1 MQKKHYSS
9 KNDKNKPISG
19 HSSGASHAETPLAQ
33 PERLGAAF
41 ESAAPTA
48 RAPSALSSLSQATLL
63 ALQDLL
69 RQGEAENTLRSY
81 ASAMRYWAGWMQL
94 RLGQTIALPLSM
106 EVVLQFIADHAP
118 RQTSTGLRGELPPE
132 VDAALVQSGC
142 KAKLGPLAH
151 TTLVHRLAVLSKAH
165 QSRNLPNPCQDPRV
179 REVLSRARKTYARQ
193 GGRVQKKAA
202 LTKDVLQQLL
212 ATCDDSLVGLR
223 DRALLLFAWSSGGRR
238 RSEVAQAEMRFL
250 RRLAPGQF
258 VYELLVSK
266 TNQTGRATPDSNKPV
281 LGAAGAALEA
291 WLAASAITEGAIF
304 RRIRKGGHLDTSAKA
319 AAGLS
324 PAAVRLIVQ
333 ERCRL
338 AGVEGDFS
346 AHSLRSGFVTEAGR
360 RNIPLAQTMALTGH
374 QSVPTVL
381 GYFRAEAAM
390 HNPAAYLME
399 EEDDK

>member
-1 MQKKHYSS
+1 MKKYRISPVYTASPPSS
-9 KNDKNKPISG
+9 ALYTLGQVAKQADPAPDTL
-19 HSSGASHAETPLAQ
+19 ASL
-33 PERLGAAF
+33 
-41 ESAAPTA
+41 SAA
-48 RAPSALSSLSQATLL
+48 TLQ

-94 RLGQTIALPLSM
+94 RLGQTIALPLSV

-118 RQTSTGLRGELPPE
+118 RQTASGLRTELPPQ

-142 KAKLGPLAH
+142 KSKLGAPAH
-151 TTLVHRLAVLSKAH
+151 ATLVHRLAVLSKAH

-179 REVLSRARKTYARQ
+179 REVLARARKAYARQ

-202 LTKDVLQQLL
+202 LTKDLLQRLL
-212 ATCDDSLVGLR
+212 DTCDDSLIGLR

-238 RSEVAQAEMRFL
+238 RSEVAQADMRFL
-250 RRLAPGQF
+250 RRLGPGRF
-258 VYELLVSK
+258 VYELLHSK
-266 TNQTGRATPDSNKPV
+266 TNQTGRASPDNHKPV

-291 WLAASAITEGAIF
+291 WLTASGIQEGAIF
-304 RRIRKGGHLDTSAKA
+304 RRIRKGGCLDASG
-319 AAGLS
+319 AGLS
-324 PAAVRLIVQ
+324 AEAVRLIVQ

-338 AGVEGDFS
+338 AGLDGDFS

-360 RNIPLAQTMALTGH
+360 RNISLAQTMALTGH

-381 GYFRAEAAM
+381 GYFRAEAAI
-390 HNPAAYLME
+390 HNPAAHLMDD
-399 EEDDK
+399 EDGSSTSDTKK

>member
-1 MQKKHYSS
+1 MQKKHYSPENY
-9 KNDKNKPISG
+9 KNHTISG
-19 HSSGASHAETPLAQ
+19 DLPNASPEKTALAHR
-33 PERLGAAF
+33 EGLESVF
-41 ESAAPTA
+41 ESAAPAATA
-48 RAPSALSSLSQATLL
+48 AAPLALNILSNATLL

-81 ASAMRYWAGWMQL
+81 ASAMRYWAGWVQL
-94 RLGQTIALPLSM
+94 RLGQTIALPLSV

-118 RQTSTGLRGELPPE
+118 RQTSTGLRGELPPA

-142 KAKLGPLAH
+142 KAKLGPPAH

-179 REVLSRARKTYARQ
+179 REVLSRARKTYVRQ
-193 GGRVQKKAA
+193 GGQVQKKAA
-202 LTKDVLQQLL
+202 LTKDLLQQLL

-258 VYELLVSK
+258 VYELLISK

-291 WLAASAITEGAIF
+291 WLAASAISEGAIF
-304 RRIRKGGHLDTSAKA
+304 RRIRKGGHLDASG
-319 AAGLS
+319 AGLS

-381 GYFRAEAAM
+381 GYFRAEAAI

-399 EEDDK
+399 EEEDK